1 MRASNCLRPG
11 ISSKMPRVKL
21 SWVFNLGLYFRVV
34 LILDVAI
41 RIAGFGS
48 KVVVDHRPDRS
59 DRWR

>member
-1 MRASNCLRPG
+1 
-11 ISSKMPRVKL
+11 MPRVKL